1 MKMQCVGAL
10 QKSALPLLGTE
21 EMELCLESRRVVD
34 SSVKLILQS
43 SERQKGE
50 AGSCYPRHL
59 CVSWIRAWPKG
70 SQLCLLAGSKELHV
84 LGDKGRTGGLPSEQR
99 QPAATGREGAGCSLH
114 PEKKI
119 KKKRHHQPGD
129 SFIASSRWDV
139 TLPAACQ
146 LKRGHRCL

>member
-70 SQLCLLAGSKELHV
+70 SQLCLLAGSKELRV

-114 PEKKI
+114 PEKKY
-119 KKKRHHQPGD
+119 KKKGTTSQET
-129 SFIASSRWDV
+129 A
-139 TLPAACQ
+139 L
-146 LKRGHRCL
+146 

>member
-114 PEKKI
+114 PEKKY
-119 KKKRHHQPGD
+119 KKKGTTSQET
-129 SFIASSRWDV
+129 A
-139 TLPAACQ
+139 L
-146 LKRGHRCL
+146 

>member
-1 MKMQCVGAL
+1 MKMLCVGAL

-114 PEKKI
+114 PEKKY
-119 KKKRHHQPGD
+119 KKKGTTSQET
-129 SFIASSRWDV
+129 A
-139 TLPAACQ
+139 L
-146 LKRGHRCL
+146 

>member
-21 EMELCLESRRVVD
+21 EMELCLASRRVVD
-34 SSVKLILQS
+34 RSVKLILQSFSTES

-59 CVSWIRAWPKG
+59 PVSWIRAWPKG
-70 SQLCLLAGSKELHV
+70 SQLCLLAGSKELRV

-114 PEKKI
+114 PEKKY
-119 KKKRHHQPGD
+119 KKKGTTSQET
-129 SFIASSRWDV
+129 A
-139 TLPAACQ
+139 L
-146 LKRGHRCL
+146 

>member
-1 MKMQCVGAL
+1 MKMLCVGAL
-10 QKSALPLLGTE
+10 QKSALLLLGTE

-114 PEKKI
+114 PEKKY
-119 KKKRHHQPGD
+119 KKKGTTSQET
-129 SFIASSRWDV
+129 A
-139 TLPAACQ
+139 L
-146 LKRGHRCL
+146 

>member
-70 SQLCLLAGSKELHV
+70 SQLCLLAGSKELRV

-99 QPAATGREGAGCSLH
+99 QPAATGREGAGCLLH
-114 PEKKI
+114 PEKK
-119 KKKRHHQPGD
+119 KKKGTTSQET
-129 SFIASSRWDV
+129 A
-139 TLPAACQ
+139 L
-146 LKRGHRCL
+146 

>member
-70 SQLCLLAGSKELHV
+70 SQLCLLAGSKELRV
-84 LGDKGRTGGLPSEQR
+84 LGNKGRTGGLPSEQR

-114 PEKKI
+114 PEKKY
-119 KKKRHHQPGD
+119 KKKGTTSQET
-129 SFIASSRWDV
+129 A
-139 TLPAACQ
+139 L
-146 LKRGHRCL
+146 